1 MNWML
6 LPLRRYADFSGRSRR
21 MEFWMWQLFL
31 FLVNMVLMVVAFAII
46 GGAMFSILRNNPE
59 AFESSSDYS
68 YDGAYYADSV
78 PPDAALA
85 TIGVAGIV
93 IFGLLFLWSLFI
105 LVPNI
110 AVAVRRLHDTNR
122 SGWWLLAPIAPY
134 VVGVLGMIMAAAL
147 PDLAM
152 VAMVIWL
159 VAMLA
164 AFGLG
169 IMLLVFYFL
178 EGTRGP
184 NRFGPDPKGP
194 MHEETFR

>member
-6 LPLRRYADFSGRSRR
+6 LPLRRYADFGGRSRR
-21 MEFWMWQLFL
+21 MEFWMWQLFM
-31 FLVNMVLMVVAFAII
+31 FLVNFVVMIIAFAII
-46 GGAMFSILRNNPE
+46 GGAMFSIMRNNPE
-59 AFESSSDYS
+59 AFESSGDYN
-68 YDGAYYADSV
+68 YDGAYSADSV

-93 IFGLLFLWSLFI
+93 IFGLLVLWWLAI
-105 LVPNI
+105 LIPNI

-122 SGWWLLAPIAPY
+122 SGWWLLAPLAPY
-134 VVGVLGMIMAAAL
+134 FVGLVVAMAAVAV
-147 PDLAM
+147 PDLAIL
-152 VAMVIWL
+152 AGL
-159 VAMLA
+159 VSLLAMLV

-169 IMLLVFYFL
+169 IMLLVFYCL

-194 MHEETFR
+194 AHEETFR

>member
-31 FLVNMVLMVVAFAII
+31 FLVNFVLMIIAFAII
-46 GGAMFSILRNNPE
+46 GGAMFSIMRNNPD
-59 AFESSSDYS
+59 AFDSSADYS
-68 YDGAYYADSV
+68 YDGAYYADSA
-78 PPDAALA
+78 PPEAALA
-85 TIGVAGIV
+85 TIGIAGLV
-93 IFGLLFLWSLFI
+93 IFGLLFIWSLAI

-122 SGWWLLAPIAPY
+122 SGWWLLAPFVPYLVGTIFMVMAVAAPDFA
-134 VVGVLGMIMAAAL
+134 I
-147 PDLAM
+147 
-152 VAMVIWL
+152 VAGIIWL
-159 VAMLA
+159 LAILA
-164 AFGLG
+164 AMGLG
-169 IMLLVFYFL
+169 IMLLVFYCL

-194 MHEETFR
+194 AHEETFR

>member
-1 MNWML
+1 M
-6 LPLRRYADFSGRSRR
+6 
-21 MEFWMWQLFL
+21 
-31 FLVNMVLMVVAFAII
+31 
-46 GGAMFSILRNNPE
+46 
-59 AFESSSDYS
+59 
-68 YDGAYYADSV
+68 

-93 IFGLLFLWSLFI
+93 IFGLLFLWWLAI

-122 SGWWLLAPIAPY
+122 SGWWLLAPLAPY
-134 VVGVLGMIMAAAL
+134 AIGVIALLMAAAV
-147 PDLAM
+147 PDLLILAGI
-152 VAMVIWL
+152 IWL
-159 VAMLA
+159 VAILA

-194 MHEETFR
+194 THEETFR